1 VFKERGPFKAS
12 IVVVAVFPIVAAGTG
27 PRPMALVKD
36 AVKRPSVTRGS
47 FGYLPDGRV
56 VELFTLTNAQRVEVR
71 AINYGGIIVSLKVPD
86 RKGRLDDV
94 VLGYD
99 DLQGYL
105 RNPAFFGAIIG
116 RYANRIAKGR
126 FEIDGKVFPLSTNDG
141 PNHLHGGR
149 RGFDKMIWNA
159 EVLKTKDG
167 VGVMFTRTS
176 PDGEEGYPGRLD
188 VRVTYTLNDRNELVF
203 EYFATTDQP
212 TPVNLTQHSYFNL
225 AGDGRR
231 DVLGHELIIEAGRF
245 TPVDG
250 GLIPTGELTPVA
262 GTPMDFRNSIAI
274 GARITQDD
282 VQLRRGRGYDH
293 NFVLTRNGDGLSRAV
308 RVLEPTTGR
317 TLEVL
322 TTEPGLQFYSG
333 NFLDGSITG
342 KRGHVYRHRFGFCLE
357 TQHFPNSPNQP
368 AFRNTILRPGQE
380 YRSKT
385 VLVFG
390 VQRLV
395 PY

>member
-1 VFKERGPFKAS
+1 MQQRFKAT
-12 IVVVAVFPIVAAGTG
+12 IVVLAVLPIVATATAS
-27 PRPMALVKD
+27 RPIALVKD
-36 AVKRPSVTRGS
+36 AAKGPSVTLGS
-47 FGYLPDGRV
+47 FGRLPDGRA
-56 VELFTLTNAQRVEVR
+56 VELFTLRNGRGVEVR

-86 RKGRLDDV
+86 RKGHLDDI
-94 VLGYD
+94 VLGHD
-99 DLQGYL
+99 DLEGYL
-105 RNPAFFGAIIG
+105 RKPAYFGAIIG

-126 FEIDGKVFPLSTNDG
+126 FEIDRKVFQLATNDG
-141 PNHLHGGR
+141 PNHLHGGE
-149 RGFDKMIWNA
+149 RGFDKTTWNA
-159 EVLKTKDG
+159 EELKTKDG

-231 DVLGHELIIEAGRF
+231 DVLGHELVIEADQF
-245 TPVDG
+245 TPVDSD
-250 GLIPTGELTPVA
+250 LIPTGELTPVA
-262 GTPMDFRNSIAI
+262 GTPMDFRKSTAI
-274 GARITQDD
+274 GARIAQDD

-293 NFVLTRNGDGLSRAV
+293 NFVLRRNGGGLSRAV

-317 TLEVL
+317 TLEIL

-333 NFLDGSITG
+333 NFLDGTITG

-357 TQHFPNSPNQP
+357 TQHFPDAPNQP
-368 AFRNTILRPGQE
+368 SFPNTILRPGQE

-385 VLVFG
+385 VLRFE
-390 VQRLV
+390 VQR
-395 PY
+395 